1 MNVGVVGAGIF
12 GVAAAL
18 ELRSRGHDVTLFE
31 QGLVPHEKASSSDV
45 SKVIRRDGYGAKETY
60 LQLVR
65 RSAERW
71 KAWQERLGETLYL
84 QTGKLVIYRDFR
96 PGTRGYDSWSFLGDW
111 GPEIEL
117 LTPQEA
123 RLRFSQLTYLDS
135 DLCIYDPWAGYV
147 DTGKTVEVLA
157 RLARTLGVTVREE
170 TPVTHVEEMPSG
182 VEVTADGARFLLDRV
197 VIATGAWMGRLVQ
210 QLESRL
216 RVSRHNIALIQM
228 EDPNPFPH
236 GKMPVWSINEELA
249 PDEPDWEMGWY
260 GFTLPDGL
268 IKVCNAEPGEV
279 VDPDV
284 DRSSKDEFVEAM
296 WEFVAHR
303 VPALA
308 GGELIKSHTCLY
320 TETPDRDFV
329 IDWVPGS
336 QRILMAGG
344 GSGHGGKF
352 GGSIGEVIAD
362 ALEDK
367 VNPLGDIFRI
377 GNRLDAEV
385 AIGQRELRRSRDAI

>member
-12 GVAAAL
+12 GVATAL

-31 QGLVPHEKASSSDV
+31 QGAVPHEKASSTDV
-45 SKVIRRDGYGAKETY
+45 SKVIRRDGYGANDTY
-60 LQLVR
+60 LPLLR
-65 RSAERW
+65 RAAGQW
-71 KAWQERLGETLYL
+71 KEWQERLGETLYV

-96 PGTRGYDSWSFLGDW
+96 PGTRGYDSWSFLGGW

-123 RLRFSQLTYLDS
+123 RARFPQLIYLDS
-135 DLCIYDPWAGYV
+135 DLCVYDPWAGYV
-147 DTGKTVEVLA
+147 ATGKAVEVLA
-157 RLARTLGVTVREE
+157 RLARTAGVTVREE
-170 TPVTHVEEMPSG
+170 TPITHVEEGPCG
-182 VEVTADGARFLLDRV
+182 VEVTANGDRVVLDRV
-197 VIATGAWMGRLVQ
+197 VVATGAWMGRLVP
-210 QLESRL
+210 QLQSRL
-216 RVSRHNIALIQM
+216 RVSRHHIALIQM
-228 EDPNPFPH
+228 EDPNPFPY
-236 GKMPVWSINEELA
+236 GSMPVWSINEELA

-279 VDPDV
+279 VDPDI
-284 DRSSKDEFVEAM
+284 DRHSNDEFVDAM
-296 WEFVAHR
+296 REFVAER

-308 GGELIKSHTCLY
+308 NGELIKSHTCLY
-320 TETPDRDFV
+320 TETPDRDFL

-352 GGSIGEVIAD
+352 GGSIGELVAD
-362 ALEDK
+362 ALEDRA
-367 VNPLGDIFRI
+367 NSLGDMFRI
-377 GNRLDAEV
+377 GDRFSAEV
-385 AIGQRELRRSRDAI
+385 AVGQRELRLG

>member
-12 GVAAAL
+12 GVTAAL

-31 QGLVPHEKASSSDV
+31 QGRVPYEKASSTDV
-45 SKVIRRDGYGAKETY
+45 SKVIRRDGYGANETY
-60 LQLVR
+60 LRLIR
-65 RSAERW
+65 RAAEQW
-71 KAWQERLGETLYL
+71 KEWQERLEEVIYV

-96 PGTRGYDSWSFLGDW
+96 PGTRGYDSWCSLGGW

-123 RLRFSQLTYLDS
+123 RARFPQLIYLDS
-135 DLCIYDPWAGYV
+135 DLCVYDPWAGYV
-147 DTGKTVEVLA
+147 ATGKAVEVLA
-157 RLARTLGVTVREE
+157 RLARTAGVTVREE
-170 TPVTHVEEMPSG
+170 TPVTQVAEGPSG
-182 VEVTADGARFLLDRV
+182 VEVEARGGHVVFDKV
-197 VIATGAWMGRLVQ
+197 VIATGAWMGRLVP
-210 QLESRL
+210 QLKSRL
-216 RVSRHNIALIQM
+216 RVSRHHIALIQM
-228 EDPNPFPH
+228 DDPSTFPY
-236 GKMPVWSINEELA
+236 GGMPVWSINEELA

-268 IKVCNAEPGEV
+268 VKVCNAEPGEV

-284 DRSSKDEFVEAM
+284 DRHSDAQFVEAM

-303 VPALA
+303 IPAL
-308 GGELIKSHTCLY
+308 GSGELIKSHTCLY

-329 IDWVPGS
+329 IDWVPS
-336 QRILMAGG
+336 CQRILMAGG

-362 ALEDK
+362 ALEDRA
-367 VNPLGDIFRI
+367 NPLGDMFRI
-377 GNRLDAEV
+377 GDRLDSGV
-385 AIGQRELRRSRDAI
+385 AAGERELRRG